1 MNEMMIDCYNV
12 NADFAG
18 LWHHE
23 DMQDLISVKLRMGLV
38 FIFAGCLLLWVSK
51 MQMEIVLSTTEAEYI
66 ALSQSM
72 HD

>member
-1 MNEMMIDCYNV
+1 MNEMKIDCYNV

-18 LWHHE
+18 LWHYE
-23 DMQDLISVKLRMGLV
+23 DIHDLISVKLRMGLV
-38 FIFAGCLLLWVSK
+38 LIFAGCLLLWVSK